1 MSQSLTQ
8 PSFDLTT
15 KELAA
20 KDVTASLPVITVDGS
35 SGAGKGTLTARL
47 AKLLDYQIL
56 DSGALY
62 RIVGLAAHQ
71 AGLLTDN
78 IDETA
83 LTDLTQSLK
92 IEFAAAKAGS
102 EHVTVLVNA
111 NDVSEVIRTE
121 EVGNFA
127 SKVAVFPKVRQ
138 ALLELQKNMATS
150 QGNPKK
156 GLIADGRDMG
166 TVVFPDATLKVYLV
180 ASAEAR
186 AERRLS
192 QLTHAGKQADFDE
205 ILAQIIARDERDST
219 RSASPAK
226 PADDA
231 IVIDS
236 SAIDAEQVFNQ
247 VWQLCVERGL
257 TIN

>member
-8 PSFDLTT
+8 PSFDLT
-15 KELAA
+15 
-20 KDVTASLPVITVDGS
+20 ASLPVITIDGS

-56 DSGALY
+56 DSGAVY

-92 IEFAAAKAGS
+92 IEFAPAKAGS

-138 ALLELQKNMATS
+138 ALLDLQKNMATS

-166 TVVFPDATLKVYLV
+166 TCLLYTSPSPRD
-180 ASAEAR
+180 
-186 AERRLS
+186 LS
-192 QLTHAGKQADFDE
+192 TS
-205 ILAQIIARDERDST
+205 RM
-219 RSASPAK
+219 P
-226 PADDA
+226 
-231 IVIDS
+231 S
-236 SAIDAEQVFNQ
+236 SA
-247 VWQLCVERGL
+247 
-257 TIN
+257 